1 VEVVAAEPIPVVAD
15 REVLVEVATE
25 AIRPL
30 LLRKRVQLTLV
41 VEVVAEALRE
51 VTMVVMVA
59 VV

>member
-1 VEVVAAEPIPVVAD
+1 MEVVAAEPIPVVAD

>member
-25 AIRPL
+25 AILPL

>member
-51 VTMVVMVA
+51 VTMVVMAA